1 VKTRLAAVAVFALLS
16 AELTYDAAA
25 FPGIPVKIE
34 RPPMVSLIA
43 GGCGLGWHR
52 GPWGGCRRN
61 WGWGWG
67 PVGRR
72 CWFRPT
78 PFGPQRV
85 CRW

>member
-1 VKTRLAAVAVFALLS
+1 VLIRLAAVAALALVS
-16 AELTYDAAA
+16 AGIMNDAAA
-25 FPGIPVKIE
+25 LPGTAVRIESPPV
-34 RPPMVSLIA
+34 VSLIA
-43 GGCGLGWHR
+43 GGCGFGWHR

-61 WGWGWG
+61 WG